1 MKNTSLQELFYFTA
15 FDLMI
20 QVEYHSW
27 TNALR
32 YATHRRI
39 TVEERLVLEQY
50 LLSKVALRTDF
61 YKNEPSLFVYLG
73 VDSKLEAR
81 KQKYESSDEASIE
94 DRAQESVTAV
104 INAAMQDYYF
114 ARIGDALA
122 NFRHEVNG
130 KDAKQVIANFKRE
143 MNELVDAYNAH
154 AEHKLKMSEIVPQ
167 ELRVFL

>member
-1 MKNTSLQELFYFTA
+1 MKNISLQELFYFTA

-39 TVEERLVLEQY
+39 MLEERIVLEQY

-61 YKNEPSLFVYLG
+61 YKKEPSLFVYLG
-73 VDSKLEAR
+73 VDRKLEAR
-81 KQKYESSDEASIE
+81 KQKYESGDEASIA

-104 INAAMQDYYF
+104 INAAMRDYYF
-114 ARIGDALA
+114 TRIGEALTH
-122 NFRHEVNG
+122 FRHEVRGEN
-130 KDAKQVIANFKRE
+130 AKQVIADFKHE

-154 AEHKLKMSEIVPQ
+154 SVEKLKMSEVVPQ
-167 ELRVFL
+167 ELRAFL

>member
-39 TVEERLVLEQY
+39 LSEERIVLEQY

-61 YKNEPSLFVYLG
+61 YKKEPSLFVYLG
-73 VDSKLEAR
+73 VDNKLEKR
-81 KQKYESSDEASIE
+81 KQEHLRGVDTNSE
-94 DRAQESVTAV
+94 DQAQEAVTAV
-104 INAAMQDYYF
+104 INAAMRDYYF
-114 ARIGDALA
+114 ARIGEALIH
-122 NFRHEVNG
+122 FRHEVNG
-130 KDAKQVIANFKRE
+130 IDSKQVIADFKRE
-143 MNELVDAYNAH
+143 MNELMDAYNAH
-154 AEHKLKMSEIVPQ
+154 SDEKLKMSEVVPQ